1 MTELEKNAILDFVSS
16 EITIDDFYKKMP
28 QYKNED
34 FIVKKYNEIILKIV
48 RCWVT

>member
-1 MTELEKNAILDFVSS
+1 MTELEKNAILDFASS

-34 FIVKKYNEIILKIV
+34 FIGLLETYTHK
-48 RCWVT
+48 RCKTF

>member
-1 MTELEKNAILDFVSS
+1 MTELGKNAILDFASS

-34 FIVKKYNEIILKIV
+34 FIVKKYGSSVKWIDISD
-48 RCWVT
+48 